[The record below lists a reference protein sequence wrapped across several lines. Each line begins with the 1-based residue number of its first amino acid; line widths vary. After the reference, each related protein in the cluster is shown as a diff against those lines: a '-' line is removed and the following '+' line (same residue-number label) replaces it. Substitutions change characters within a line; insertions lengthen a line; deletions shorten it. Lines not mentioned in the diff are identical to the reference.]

1 MSNHA
6 QRIEVFQDTL
16 AWINS
21 DKDLSDSVDKAKKNT
36 EVFYEDEYPSFKADN
51 TFDTEITVTKDSFQ
65 KLLCNV

>member
-21 DKDLSDSVDKAKKNT
+21 DKDLADSVDKAKKKT
-36 EVFYEDEYPSFKADN
+36 DVFYEDD
-51 TFDTEITVTKDSFQ
+51 
-65 KLLCNV
+65 